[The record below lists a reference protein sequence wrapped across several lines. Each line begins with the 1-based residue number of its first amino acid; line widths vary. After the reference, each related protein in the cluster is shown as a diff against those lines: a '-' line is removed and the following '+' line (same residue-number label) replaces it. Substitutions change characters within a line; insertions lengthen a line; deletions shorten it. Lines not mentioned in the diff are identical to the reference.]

1 MNYKMVFFTM
11 GRVVLLE
18 AALLVLP
25 MAVSLLYG
33 EKCALS
39 FALTILVALAVG
51 FLLTKLCRGEHGSSS
66 IKDGFMIV
74 ALTWIMLSAI
84 GALPFVFS
92 REIPLYVDAFFE
104 TVSGFTT
111 TGATILPDGDAL
123 LAELHPLDRR
133 HGDPGVCGHA
143 AEDPGPIHQ
152 HPQGGNARPHHG

>member
-1 MNYKMVFFTM
+1 MNYKMVLFTM

-74 ALTWIMLSAI
+74 ALNHALRHRRAAI
-84 GALPFVFS
+84 C
-92 REIPLYVDAFFE
+92 
-104 TVSGFTT
+104 
-111 TGATILPDGDAL
+111 ILP
-123 LAELHPLDRR
+123 
-133 HGDPGVCGHA
+133 GDPALCGCVF
-143 AEDPGPIHQ
+143 
-152 HPQGGNARPHHG
+152 

>member
-1 MNYKMVFFTM
+1 MNYKMVLFTM

-25 MAVSLLYG
+25 LAVSLLYG

-51 FLLTKLCRGEHGSSS
+51 FLLTNLCRGEHGSSS

-92 REIPLYVDAFFE
+92 REIPLYVMRFLRRSA
-104 TVSGFTT
+104 
-111 TGATILPDGDAL
+111 ALPPPAPPSCPMWRL
-123 LAELHPLDRR
+123 
-133 HGDPGVCGHA
+133 
-143 AEDPGPIHQ
+143 
-152 HPQGGNARPHHG
+152 